1 MSFRSKGNFSANL
14 FAEKFFN
21 GGGHT
26 NAAGG
31 FSKENLTKT
40 ISKLIINLNDF
51 FNEV

>member
-1 MSFRSKGNFSANL
+1 MSFRSKGNFPANL

-31 FSKENLTKT
+31 FSKYNLKRTV
-40 ISKLIINLNDF
+40 SKLLIVLQNFNDEF
-51 FNEV
+51 

>member
-1 MSFRSKGNFSANL
+1 MSFRSKGNFPSNI

-31 FSKENLTKT
+31 FSKENLTKLFL
-40 ISKLIINLNDF
+40 S
-51 FNEV
+51 